1 MKKDVITLEKITYK
15 NYVKVLFG
23 LNVNRKQ
30 KEFVASN
37 MCSLAEA
44 YVALTNGYPPYPFA
58 ICRNGKPVGFLMI
71 GCGASEEEREEG
83 DPDFIFDNYCIW
95 RLMIDKRYQ
104 GRGYGRK
111 GKRQIYPR

>member
-37 MCSLAEA
+37 MCSCKFRREKAACTDFSGHRLGEIR
-44 YVALTNGYPPYPFA
+44 PPS
-58 ICRNGKPVGFLMI
+58 R
-71 GCGASEEEREEG
+71 
-83 DPDFIFDNYCIW
+83 
-95 RLMIDKRYQ
+95 
-104 GRGYGRK
+104 GRR
-111 GKRQIYPR
+111 PLD

>member
-37 MCSLAEA
+37 EKAGKRPMASVIVLIFEKIAVALFLYKNLTERRCSL
-44 YVALTNGYPPYPFA
+44 
-58 ICRNGKPVGFLMI
+58 
-71 GCGASEEEREEG
+71 
-83 DPDFIFDNYCIW
+83 
-95 RLMIDKRYQ
+95 
-104 GRGYGRK
+104 
-111 GKRQIYPR
+111 